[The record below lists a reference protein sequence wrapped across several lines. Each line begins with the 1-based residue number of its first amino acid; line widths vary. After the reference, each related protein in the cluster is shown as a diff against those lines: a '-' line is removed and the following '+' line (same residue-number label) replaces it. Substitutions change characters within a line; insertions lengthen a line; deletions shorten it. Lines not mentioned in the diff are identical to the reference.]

1 MGSEANLV
9 GQRQGKRL
17 GKARPFRTKKGRLLS
32 YAEPA
37 GPSVLQ
43 SPSEA
48 APDSLLHK
56 HKRAVEQAAVK
67 YFLETAA
74 GRWQTLEEMPHENPG
89 FDVRALAFD
98 GREEVIEVKGQG
110 GAWTEEGVALTPTE
124 LAKAYSMRDQYWL
137 CVVEYATDE
146 NRRQLSLVRDP
157 FGLTN
162 QFRFDKGWKAMAVT
176 VAVIPK
182 KPEVGMF
189 VVVPGE
195 GKGRIVKVKGSS
207 QFAKL
212 HITLEDGR
220 QVFSKVFNPA
230 TMTLSV
236 D

>member
-1 MGSEANLV
+1 
-9 GQRQGKRL
+9 
-17 GKARPFRTKKGRLLS
+17 
-32 YAEPA
+32 
-37 GPSVLQ
+37 
-43 SPSEA
+43 
-48 APDSLLHK
+48 
-56 HKRAVEQAAVK
+56 
-67 YFLETAA
+67 
-74 GRWQTLEEMPHENPG
+74 
-89 FDVRALAFD
+89 
-98 GREEVIEVKGQG
+98 
-110 GAWTEEGVALTPTE
+110 
-124 LAKAYSMRDQYWL
+124 
-137 CVVEYATDE
+137 
-146 NRRQLSLVRDP
+146 
-157 FGLTN
+157 
-162 QFRFDKGWKAMAVT
+162 MAVT

>member
-1 MGSEANLV
+1 MSNEGYRVS
-9 GQRQGKRL
+9 QRQGKRL
-17 GKARPFRTKKGRLLS
+17 DKANRMRTKKGRLLS
-32 YAEPA
+32 YAEPTD
-37 GPSVLQ
+37 PSVHQ
-43 SPSEA
+43 SSSEA
-48 APDSLLHK
+48 APDSSLDK

-67 YFLETAA
+67 YFLETAS
-74 GRWQTLEEMPHENPG
+74 GQWQTLEEMPHENPG
-89 FDVRALAFD
+89 FDIRALAFD

-124 LAKAYSMRDQYWL
+124 LAKAHSMRDRYWI
-137 CVVEYATDE
+137 CVVEYAIDE

-162 QFRFDKGWKAMAVT
+162 QFRFDKGWKA
-176 VAVIPK
+176 VALTLSVRPT

-212 HITLEDGR
+212 HIALEDGR

-230 TMTLSV
+230 TMTLSF